1 MGDKKVI
8 ITKVGDTDSKPT
20 ASTPPVSSSA
30 KSSTGATTSSSAT
43 AGTRIT
49 KGILKTAKIRA
60 VSDPAKSPPVKKSM
74 RKHTIRLLTKKGA
87 RQHRKTLR
95 RKIASLTDSKVK
107 QIASNYGLLKNP
119 DTPVPILRQMI
130 EGGAVAGFLSV
141 D

>member
-1 MGDKKVI
+1 MTDKKVT
-8 ITKVGDTDSKPT
+8 ITKIGEVESKPVSSTPT
-20 ASTPPVSSSA
+20 ASAPSA
-30 KSSTGATTSSSAT
+30 PSA
-43 AGTRIT
+43 GQRQT

-74 RKHTIRLLTKKGA
+74 KKHTIRLLTKKGT

-95 RKIASLTDSKVK
+95 RKISTLSDSKVK

-130 EGGAVAGFLSV
+130 EGGAIAGFLSV